1 MKVFAL
7 FTLLGMVACQSGE
20 NLCSSGDA
28 SCASSDSD
36 DADEVSMLA
45 IHKTKMI
52 SNAKAPEDTPSHPL
66 STPTTDVNGSSEL
79 QVMTSM
85 QEVTDLKAKDVVKR
99 YNELTETQRAALVPD
114 HLAPVSTQELRKL
127 NMSLHT
133 EMALVDATTNAT
145 REIPPAYPGVFCS
158 AAKRA
163 DVAQIVATAYG
174 MSVASFLAIVPW
186 TLSDCYIFSCVP
198 QFKASETCGPY
209 FYTNGQGNCKCCDYG
224 SKYYSSS
231 STPKNNLY
239 SC

>member
-85 QEVTDLKAKDVVKR
+85 QEVTDLKAKDAVKR

-127 NMSLHT
+127 NMSLDT
-133 EMALVDATTNAT
+133 EMALLDATTNAT
-145 REIPPAYPGVFCS
+145 GEHSPAYPGVYCS
-158 AAKRA
+158 SAKRA
-163 DVAQIVATAYG
+163 DVAQLLG
-174 MSVASFLAIVPW
+174 VAS
-186 TLSDCYIFSCVP
+186 LSLNNCYIFSCVTG
-198 QFKASETCGPY
+198 FKASSTCGPY
-209 FYTNGQGNCKCCDYG
+209 FYSNGQGNCKCCDFG
-224 SKYYSSS
+224 SKYYGSS

-239 SC
+239 RC

>member
-127 NMSLHT
+127 NMSLDT
-133 EMALVDATTNAT
+133 EMALLDATTNAT
-145 REIPPAYPGVFCS
+145 GEHSPAYPGVFCS
-158 AAKRA
+158 SAKRA
-163 DVAQIVATAYG
+163 DVAQIVATAFG
-174 MSVASFLAIVPW
+174 HSVAS
-186 TLSDCYIFSCVP
+186 LSLDNCYIFSCVP
-198 QFKASETCGPY
+198 QFKASLTCGPY

-231 STPKNNLY
+231 SAPKNDLY
-239 SC
+239 RC